1 MSLNFHVAYLIMYH
15 KNSEQ
20 VTRLISKLKSK
31 NSTCFVHVD
40 KEAGFDLS
48 VIVNGGGTDF

>member
-1 MSLNFHVAYLIMYH
+1 MSLNFHVAYLIMCH

-48 VIVNGGGTDF
+48 VIVNGGGY